1 MTATTYIPKSVF
13 IDTNVLIDHLQ
24 MRSGHENADQILA
37 LGKNHTIRL
46 CLSALSMADIVY
58 IMRKT
63 IDEKNIKNTFND
75 WIRHFII
82 LPVAE
87 ISISDACR
95 SGNPDFEDAMQLSC
109 AEMEFCHAIIT
120 RNKKHFEPYT
130 DIPVFTPEEFLGKI
144 VRNP

>member
-1 MTATTYIPKSVF
+1 MDRLTKSIF
-13 IDTNVLIDHLQ
+13 LDTNVLLDEV
-24 MRSGHENADQILA
+24 MKREGTEAAKQILE
-37 LGKNHTIRL
+37 LGKQRVFRI
-46 CLSALSMADIVY
+46 CFSALSCANVVY
-58 IMRKT
+58 ITRKT
-63 IDEKNIKNTFND
+63 AKGDNMLGILRD

-109 AEMEFCHAIIT
+109 AEKEFFHAIIT

-130 DIPVFTPEEFLGKI
+130 DILVFTPEEFLGKI
-144 VRNP
+144 VRNRL